1 MRKKTIEFPKC
12 ETCPKRTAS
21 VFCDLSEEEVETISV
36 NKGCNFYKRGQ
47 NLFSEG
53 SRAIGIHCIYEG
65 KVKLTKL
72 GIDGKEQIVKIVSGG
87 DVLGYNSL
95 LSQMPYNVSAEALDD
110 AVVCFLPT
118 STFSELLDENKDFPR
133 KMMQIMAHDTQDM
146 EKRLTNW
153 MQKSVRE
160 RLAEVLL
167 LLHSRYQDKEKPQII
182 DVRLSREEIANLVG
196 TATESAI
203 RYLSELNTDKIIELK
218 GKQIKILDKEKL
230 IRTANIESV

>member
-1 MRKKTIEFPKC
+1 MKKRKVEFPKC
-12 ETCPKRTAS
+12 ETCPKRATS
-21 VFCDLSEEEVETISV
+21 VFCDLSEDEVANMSA

-47 NLFSEG
+47 NLFYEG

-72 GIDGKEQIVKIVSGG
+72 GVDGKEQIVKIASDGEI
-87 DVLGYNSL
+87 LGYNSL
-95 LSQMPYNVSAEALDD
+95 LSQQPYNVSAEALDE
-110 AVVCFLPT
+110 AIVCFVPN
-118 STFSELLDENKDFPR
+118 STFLDIIDDNKDFPR
-133 KMMQIMAHDTQDM
+133 RMMQVMAKDTQDM
-146 EKRLTNW
+146 EQRLTNW

-167 LLHSRYQDKEKPQII
+167 LLHNRYPNKENVEVI
-182 DVRLSREEIANLVG
+182 DIRLSREEIANLVG

-218 GKQIKILDKEKL
+218 GKEIRILNKEKL
-230 IRTANIESV
+230 IRIANIDM

>member
-1 MRKKTIEFPKC
+1 MRKKKVEFPKC

-21 VFCDLSEEEVETISV
+21 VFCDLSEEEVTNMSA

-47 NLFSEG
+47 NLFYEG
-53 SRAIGIHCIYEG
+53 SRAIGVHCIYEG

-72 GIDGKEQIVKIVSGG
+72 GIDGKEQIVKIASDGE
-87 DVLGYNSL
+87 VLGYNSL
-95 LSQMPYNVSAEALDD
+95 LSQMPYNISAEALDD

-118 STFSELLDENKDFPR
+118 STFSELIDNNKDFPR
-133 KMMQIMAHDTQDM
+133 KMMQVMAKDTQDM
-146 EKRLTNW
+146 EQRLTNW

-167 LLHSRYQDKEKPQII
+167 LLHNRYQDKEKPQVI

-203 RYLSELNTDKIIELK
+203 RYLSELNTDKIIQLK
-218 GKQIKILDKEKL
+218 GKEIIILDREKL
-230 IRTANIESV
+230 LKVANIDMV

>member
-1 MRKKTIEFPKC
+1 MKKKKVEFPKC
-12 ETCPKRTAS
+12 ETCPKRVSS
-21 VFCDLSEEEVETISV
+21 VFCDLSEEQVAEMSA

-47 NLFSEG
+47 NLFYEG
-53 SRAIGIHCIYEG
+53 SRAIGVHCIYEG

-72 GIDGKEQIVKIVSGG
+72 GIDGKEQIVKIASDGEI
-87 DVLGYNSL
+87 LGYNSL
-95 LSQMPYNVSAEALDD
+95 LSGQPYNVSAEALDD
-110 AVVCFLPT
+110 AIVCFVPT
-118 STFSELLDENKDFPR
+118 STFSDLINENNEFPR
-133 KMMQIMAHDTQDM
+133 RMMQVMAKDTQDM

-167 LLHSRYQDKEKPQII
+167 LLHNRYQDKDKPNMI

-218 GKQIKILDKEKL
+218 GKEIRILNKEKL
-230 IRTANIESV
+230 VRIANI